1 MAQAVEIGQ
10 LDYLRF
16 LMSEQVDCPPN
27 LPCLPHALE
36 RRREGDDLGII
47 EAVGSMSTF
56 PSIGIHRG
64 PASDRVQ
71 PGAGLASNLEG
82 SSRPPRLEEGLLGGL
97 FGQRSVPQRPVT
109 DSEHRA
115 PVLTIERIEGV
126 GITSCQTSH
135 DPDRIHLW
143 FTLPGLFVVHGQI
156 LRASTKLPKKSVI
169 APPKLRKAH
178 QKPRKSRTKQMTVTT
193 ARQR

>member
-64 PASDRVQ
+64 PASDRIE
-71 PGAGLASNLEG
+71 PGAGLASNLERAR
-82 SSRPPRLEEGLLGGL
+82 SAPRLEEGLLGGF
-97 FGQRSVPQRPVT
+97 FGQGSVPQCPIT
-109 DSEHRA
+109 DSEHRS
-115 PVLTIERIEGV
+115 PVLTIKRIEGI
-126 GITSCQTSH
+126 G
-135 DPDRIHLW
+135 
-143 FTLPGLFVVHGQI
+143 
-156 LRASTKLPKKSVI
+156 
-169 APPKLRKAH
+169 
-178 QKPRKSRTKQMTVTT
+178 VTGC
-193 ARQR
+193 